1 MTESI
6 GKFGHKP
13 RNILPFE
20 ATKQSNIKN
29 ELSVGTTKVTSH
41 IPGYNGFIPQTE
53 INQLANKQSVGENV
67 RNTIVKQNIVEN

>member
-13 RNILPFE
+13 RNILPFD

-41 IPGYNGFIPQTE
+41 IPGYNGFIP
-53 INQLANKQSVGENV
+53 
-67 RNTIVKQNIVEN
+67 